1 MQISS
6 VMYPAIHAKLN
17 GMYAKKIRKE
27 ELEEVLKQN
36 TTTRRNCLFEKS
48 K

>member
-17 GMYAKKIRKE
+17 GMYAQKLKKE

-36 TTTRRNCLFEKS
+36 TTTRCDCVFK
-48 K
+48 KFK